1 MGKALLFNVLSSFF
15 NVMLVVV
22 IKIMVNKGMITPE
35 IASFFRH
42 ISALIIILPFVLITL
57 KENPKHFVENVPQ
70 WVMILRAVCFT
81 VGTFLWPVVFTH
93 MPMHIAMTIGFLA
106 PFISN
111 ILLVAFLKENIPKH
125 AWVAKLLALV
135 GVVVILEPYIHDFN
149 RYYLLAMLCV
159 IFWGIAS
166 TLNKFIAQRRVRIN
180 ISLYYVTIYS
190 VIFTGIIVYFGQI
203 ELPKNV
209 LKPILYLGLLSVA
222 SQYFSMKAY
231 QVSKG
236 YLVNAMEFVR
246 FLMYLAMDILV
257 FGADV
262 KILTI
267 VGAIIIGVSVYSV
280 VKRHEY

>member
-1 MGKALLFNVLSSFF
+1 MGKALFFNIIASFF
-15 NVMLVVV
+15 NVLLVVV
-22 IKIMVNKGMITPE
+22 IKLMVNKEMITPE

-42 ISALIIILPFVLITL
+42 ISAFIIILPFILMTL
-57 KENPKHFVENVPQ
+57 KQNPKHFVENVPQ

-81 VGTFLWPVVFTH
+81 VGTFLWPIVFTH

-111 ILLVAFLKENIPKH
+111 ILLSTFLKEKIPKH
-125 AWVAKLLALV
+125 AWIAKIVATV

-149 RYYLLAMLCV
+149 RYYLLAVLCV

-166 TLNKFIAQRRVRIN
+166 TLNKLIAERKVRIN

-190 VIFTGIIVYFGQI
+190 VIFTGMIVYFGKI
-203 ELPKNV
+203 EFPNDV
-209 LKPILYLGLLSVA
+209 LRPILWLGVLSVA
-222 SQYFSMKAY
+222 SQYFSMKSY

-246 FLMYLAMDILV
+246 FLMYLVADILV
-257 FGADV
+257 FGANV
-262 KILTI
+262 KMLTI
-267 VGAIIIGVSVYSV
+267 IGAIIIGFSVYSV

>member
-1 MGKALLFNVLSSFF
+1 MGKALFFNIMASFF
-15 NVMLVVV
+15 NVILVVV

-42 ISALIIILPFVLITL
+42 ISALIIILPFILLTL
-57 KENPKHFVENVPQ
+57 KKEPKHFVENAPQ

-81 VGTFLWPVVFTH
+81 MGTFLWPIVFTH

-111 ILLVAFLKENIPKH
+111 ILLVVFLKERIPKN
-125 AWVAKLLALV
+125 AWIAKLFAV
-135 GVVVILEPYIHDFN
+135 IGVVVILEPYIHDFN
-149 RYYLLAMLCV
+149 RYYLLAVLCV
-159 IFWGIAS
+159 MFWGIAS
-166 TLNKFIAQRRVRIN
+166 TLNKFIAQRKVRIN

-190 VIFTGIIVYFGQI
+190 VIFTGMIVYFGKI
-203 ELPKNV
+203 EFPKNV

-236 YLVNAMEFVR
+236 YLVNAMEFIR
-246 FLMYLAMDILV
+246 FLMYLTMDIVV

-262 KILTI
+262 KMLTI
-267 VGAIIIGVSVYSV
+267 IGAIIIGVSVYSV

>member
-1 MGKALLFNVLSSFF
+1 
-15 NVMLVVV
+15 
-22 IKIMVNKGMITPE
+22 
-35 IASFFRH
+35 
-42 ISALIIILPFVLITL
+42 
-57 KENPKHFVENVPQ
+57 VENVPQ

-81 VGTFLWPVVFTH
+81 VGTFLWPIVFTH

-111 ILLVAFLKENIPKH
+111 ILLSTFLKEKIPKH
-125 AWVAKLLALV
+125 AWIAKIVATV

-149 RYYLLAMLCV
+149 RYYLLAVLCV

-166 TLNKFIAQRRVRIN
+166 TLNKLIAERKVRIN

-190 VIFTGIIVYFGQI
+190 VIFTGMIVYFGKI
-203 ELPKNV
+203 EFPNNV
-209 LKPILYLGLLSVA
+209 LRPILCLGVLSVA

-246 FLMYLAMDILV
+246 FLMYLVADILV
-257 FGADV
+257 FGANV
-262 KILTI
+262 KMLTI
-267 VGAIIIGVSVYSV
+267 IGAIIIGFSVYSV

>member
-1 MGKALLFNVLSSFF
+1 MLFNILASFF

-125 AWVAKLLALV
+125 AWVAKLLAVV

-149 RYYLLAMLCV
+149 RYYLLAVLCV

-190 VIFTGIIVYFGQI
+190 VIFTGIIVYFGKI
-203 ELPKNV
+203 EFPKNV

-262 KILTI
+262 KILTN
-267 VGAIIIGVSVYSV
+267 VGAIIIVVSVYSV
-280 VKRHEY
+280 VKIH

>member
-1 MGKALLFNVLSSFF
+1 MGKALFF
-15 NVMLVVV
+15 NVASAFFNVILVVV
-22 IKIMVNKGMITPE
+22 IKLMVNDSMITPE

-42 ISALIIILPFVLITL
+42 ISALIIILPFILITL
-57 KENPKHFVENVPQ
+57 RRDPRHFVENAPQ

-81 VGTFLWPVVFTH
+81 MGTFLWPIVFTH

-111 ILLVAFLKENIPKH
+111 ILLVVFLKEKIPRHVWIAKI
-125 AWVAKLLALV
+125 VATV

-149 RYYLLAMLCV
+149 RYYLLAVVCV
-159 IFWGIAS
+159 MFWGIAS
-166 TLNKFIAQRRVRIN
+166 TLNKLIAQRKVRIN

-190 VIFTGIIVYFGQI
+190 VIFTGMIVYFGKI
-203 ELPKNV
+203 EFPKNLV
-209 LKPILYLGLLSVA
+209 EPVLYLGLLSVA

-246 FLMYLAMDILV
+246 FLMYLVMDIVV
-257 FGADV
+257 FGADI
-262 KILTI
+262 KMLTI
-267 VGAIIIGVSVYSV
+267 VGAIIIGASVYSV